1 MDYEALPSRSEPI
14 ARTELVGGRI
24 QTRVKDQMSAKA
36 TPLSE
41 TDREHEWTS
50 VSAMAESRAA
60 GVPLVSILHLG
71 VHPYESALRL
81 QHQIVAA
88 RQDGRMGDTLLLLRH
103 PPVITLGRHGDES
116 NILVSREWLAEHDI
130 QVHRVERGGDVTY
143 HGPGQ
148 LVGYPI
154 MDLRQ
159 HRQDIGWYMHSLEET
174 LISTLEDFGIK
185 AGRSHG
191 NIGVWLDERR
201 KIAALGARIEK
212 WITYHGFALN
222 VAADTAH
229 FELIVPCGLADKRVT
244 SMEEALGRPVDL
256 GQVRERLVES
266 FAAVFGV
273 RVAEVTYKDLL
284 HLVDNE

>member
-1 MDYEALPSRSEPI
+1 MAHRK
-14 ARTELVGGRI
+14 LVGGRV
-24 QTRVKDQMSAKA
+24 QTTARDGMSTTA
-36 TPLSE
+36 TPRSK
-41 TDREHEWTS
+41 TSRHEADTS
-50 VSAMAESRAA
+50 ARF
-60 GVPLVSILHLG
+60 VSILHLG

-88 RQDGRMGDTLLLLRH
+88 RQEGRIGDILILLQH
-103 PPVITLGRHGDES
+103 PPVITLGRHADES

-130 QVHRVERGGDVTY
+130 LVHRVERGGDVTY

-159 HRQDIGWYMHSLEET
+159 YRQDVGWYMHSLEEMLIRT
-174 LISTLEDFGIK
+174 LDDFGIE
-185 AGRSHG
+185 AGRSPG

-222 VAADTAH
+222 AAADRAH
-229 FELIVPCGLADKRVT
+229 FELIVPCGLADKGVT
-244 SMEEALGRPVDL
+244 SMEEALGRPIDL
-256 GQVRERLVES
+256 GELRERLVES
-266 FAAVFGV
+266 FAEVFGV
-273 RVAEVTYKDLL
+273 QVAEVTHADLL
-284 HLVDNE
+284 HALDHE